1 MSQWLPSYGDILR
14 RLARDEFGLQLL
26 PKRLV
31 TRDALRQALRT
42 ERTLRDRISHS

>member
-1 MSQWLPSYGDILR
+1 MSLWLPAYGHILL
-14 RLARDEFGLQLL
+14 RLAREFGLQLL

-31 TRDALRQALRT
+31 ARDALRQALRT